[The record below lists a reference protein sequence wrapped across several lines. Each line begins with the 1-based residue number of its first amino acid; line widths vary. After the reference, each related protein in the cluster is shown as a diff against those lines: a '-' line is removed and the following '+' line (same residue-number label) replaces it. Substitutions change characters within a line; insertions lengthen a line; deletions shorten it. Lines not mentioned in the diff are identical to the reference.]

1 MHDTGDT
8 EPGSHRTPQD
18 QAHIKE
24 RIESLSKTFTA
35 SERKLAAT
43 LLSDYP
49 FAGLDTIQALAKK
62 TSISAPSI
70 TRFVH
75 KIGCRGYQDFQRRLI
90 GELKEARRSPVILHR
105 TQVPVQRDFL
115 ELFLTRTVEL
125 AARAADG
132 VTQTQFERVCAML
145 GEKKRAIYLL
155 GGRMSD
161 PMAQILSRHLRQIR
175 PSVYHLPSDPEVWP
189 EYVLR
194 MKARDVFVVI
204 DFRRYQSKLENLVEL
219 TVRTRG
225 VSILLITDRWLSPVA
240 RHAAEVV
247 VVPIENGTAW
257 DSYIAAIVMIEAM
270 IVKIAERDWNATRNR
285 INAWDALRLDHGD
298 SES

>member
-1 MHDTGDT
+1 MQSASDTQSGA
-8 EPGSHRTPQD
+8 HRTRQEP
-18 QAHIKE
+18 ALIKE
-24 RIESLSKTFTA
+24 RIESLSGTFTA

-62 TSISAPSI
+62 TSVSAPSI

-90 GELKEARRSPVILHR
+90 RELKEGRRSPVILHR
-105 TQVPVQRDFL
+105 TQVPVRRDFL
-115 ELFLTRTVEL
+115 EQFLARTAEL
-125 AARAADG
+125 AAHAADG
-132 VTQTQFERVCAML
+132 VTQAQFDRVCAML
-145 GEKKRAIYLL
+145 GEKKRAVYLL

-175 PSVYHLPSDPEVWP
+175 PGVYHLPPDPEVWP

-204 DFRRYQSKLENLVEL
+204 DFRRYQSKLEDLVEL
-219 TVRTRG
+219 AVRARG
-225 VSILLITDRWLSPVA
+225 VRILLITDRWLSPVA
-240 RHAAEVV
+240 RHAADVV

-257 DSYIAAIVMIEAM
+257 DSYVATIAMFEAM
-270 IVKIAERDWNATRNR
+270 IVKIADQDWNATRNR
-285 INAWDALRLDHGD
+285 INAWDAVRLDHGD

>member
-1 MHDTGDT
+1 MHSASDTR
-8 EPGSHRTPQD
+8 PGAHGTLQD
-18 QAHIKE
+18 PAHIEK
-24 RIESLSKTFTA
+24 RIESLSRTFTA

-62 TSISAPSI
+62 ARVSAPSI

-90 GELKEARRSPVILHR
+90 AELKEARRSPVILHR
-105 TQVPVQRDFL
+105 TQEPVRRDFL
-115 ELFLTRTVEL
+115 EQFMARTAEL
-125 AARAADG
+125 AARAAEG
-132 VTQTQFERVCAML
+132 VTQAQFERVCAML
-145 GEKKRAIYLL
+145 GEKKRAVYLL

-161 PMAQILSRHLRQIR
+161 PMAQILSRHLRVIR
-175 PSVYHLPSDPEVWP
+175 PNVHHLPPDPEVWP

-204 DFRRYQSKLENLVEL
+204 DFRRYQPKLEGLVEL
-219 TVRTRG
+219 AVRTRG
-225 VSILLITDRWLSPVA
+225 VRIVSITDRWLSPVA
-240 RHAAEVV
+240 RHAADVV

-257 DSYIAAIVMIEAM
+257 DSYIATVAMIEAM
-270 IVKIAERDWNATRNR
+270 IVKIAERDWSATRNR
-285 INAWDALRLDHGD
+285 ISAWDALRLDHGD

>member
-1 MHDTGDT
+1 MHDAGDT
-8 EPGSHRTPQD
+8 RPDAHRTLQD
-18 QAHIKE
+18 PTQVKE
-24 RIESLSKTFTA
+24 RIESLSETFTA

-62 TSISAPSI
+62 TSVSAPSI
-70 TRFVH
+70 TRFVN

-105 TQVPVQRDFL
+105 TQVPVRRDFL
-115 ELFLTRTVEL
+115 EQFLARTAEL

-132 VTQTQFERVCAML
+132 VTRAQFERVCAVL
-145 GEKKRAIYLL
+145 GEKKRAVYLL

-175 PSVYHLPSDPEVWP
+175 PNVYHLPPDPEAWP

-204 DFRRYQSKLENLVEL
+204 DFRRYQPKLEGLAEL
-219 TVRTRG
+219 AVRTRG
-225 VSILLITDRWLSPVA
+225 VGIVLITDRWLSPVA
-240 RHAAEVV
+240 QHAADVV

-257 DSYIAAIVMIEAM
+257 DSYVATVAMIEAM